1 MSATSQHQLSVE
13 KRLAALEQRVENLTA
28 QHANGSTTKDWRR
41 TVGMFE
47 GDEFSR
53 AVDAEALA
61 IREADR
67 RAGRE
72 GEAE

>member
-1 MSATSQHQLSVE
+1 MADLTMADLA
-13 KRLAALEQRVENLTA
+13 KRLIHLEQQVALLSGNLPA
-28 QHANGSTTKDWRR
+28 VKDWRR

>member
-1 MSATSQHQLSVE
+1 MTGLTMEDVA
-13 KRLAALEQRVENLTA
+13 KRLTDLENKVAALSGKPA
-28 QHANGSTTKDWRR
+28 AKDWRR

-67 RAGRE
+67 RAARE
-72 GEAE
+72 GVQE

>member
-1 MSATSQHQLSVE
+1 MTNLTMEDLA
-13 KRLAALEQRVENLTA
+13 KRLTELEHQVALLAGKTPARN
-28 QHANGSTTKDWRR
+28 DWRR

-53 AVDAEALA
+53 VVDAEALA

-67 RAGRE
+67 RAARE
-72 GEAE
+72 GAVE

>member
-1 MSATSQHQLSVE
+1 MANLTMEDLA
-13 KRLAALEQRVENLTA
+13 KRLTDLEHQVALLSGRLTA
-28 QHANGSTTKDWRR
+28 SNDWRR

-47 GDEFSR
+47 GDEFSH

-67 RAGRE
+67 RAARE
-72 GEAE
+72 GATE

>member
-1 MSATSQHQLSVE
+1 MAELTMADLA
-13 KRLAALEQRVENLTA
+13 KRLTQLEQQVSRLSGNLPA
-28 QHANGSTTKDWRR
+28 DKDWRQ

-53 AVDAEALA
+53 SVDAEALA

-67 RAGRE
+67 RAARE
-72 GEAE
+72 GTAQ